1 MSLLERVR
9 KSLEKKDV
17 NDEIPSEI
25 VEDEIKSFNFNGIKW
40 ILSPFMEDIKK
51 GDFMKIPI
59 ECMLTHFIMRN
70 KGNCYYV
77 LFDGE
82 AEYEIY
88 EMDWVGDNFTE
99 NGELVEPEYR
109 EVSSGMGAV
118 ETANYMREKIVDG
131 YDIFIEER
139 KVFES
144 A

>member
-1 MSLLERVR
+1 MSLLEKVK
-9 KSLEKKDV
+9 KSLQKKDV
-17 NDEIPSEI
+17 IDEKISEI

-40 ILSPFMEDIKK
+40 VLTPFMEDIKK
-51 GDFMKIPI
+51 GEFMKIPI
-59 ECMLTHFIMRN
+59 ECMLTHFILYN
-70 KGNCYYV
+70 SGNGYYV

-82 AEYEIY
+82 ADYEIY

-109 EVSSGMGAV
+109 EVSSGMGAI
-118 ETANYMREKIVDG
+118 EFANYMREKLVDG

-144 A
+144 V